1 MDSALQQDYL
11 KSLGIVQY
19 VPREWAVAASESSER
34 EQIGSESR
42 TKAPGQRVEVSAQT
56 ASRSAAEAFS
66 AAMTAA
72 MPASKTTQDK
82 HVAALVSLTELSARP
97 AGAKKVPVRPVAAV
111 EEFAQAI
118 EVKFSLWQISPELLV
133 CTMVEGALADRDEM
147 QLLRNL
153 LNAIGCGFN
162 SLPSLELVEWPPYP
176 KAQGDE
182 AEVREFLSSLLHARF
197 NRQPVKSMLVLG
209 EQAARWLLEPAALDH
224 IDNGRVAFSAQTVAI
239 TLPSLKQMIEVPQ
252 LKSDAWQILQ
262 PLLPSLPIN
271 PSS

>member
-34 EQIGSESR
+34 EQIGSEST
-42 TKAPGQRVEVSAQT
+42 TKASSQRVEASAQT
-56 ASRSAAEAFS
+56 ASAAEAFS

-82 HVAALVSLTELSARP
+82 HVAALVSLTESSARS
-97 AGAKKVPVRPVAAV
+97 AGAKKVPVRPVAAA

-153 LNAIGCGFN
+153 LNAIGCGIN

-176 KAQGDE
+176 TAQGDE

-209 EQAARWLLEPAALDH
+209 EQAARWLLEPVALDH
-224 IDNGRVAFSAQTVAI
+224 KDNGRVEFSEQTVAI

-252 LKSDAWQILQ
+252 LKSDAWKILQ
-262 PLLPSLPIN
+262 PLLPSLPI
-271 PSS
+271 SSSS

>member
-56 ASRSAAEAFS
+56 ASPSAAEAFS

-111 EEFAQAI
+111 E
-118 EVKFSLWQISPELLV
+118 
-133 CTMVEGALADRDEM
+133 
-147 QLLRNL
+147 
-153 LNAIGCGFN
+153 
-162 SLPSLELVEWPPYP
+162 
-176 KAQGDE
+176 
-182 AEVREFLSSLLHARF
+182 
-197 NRQPVKSMLVLG
+197 
-209 EQAARWLLEPAALDH
+209 
-224 IDNGRVAFSAQTVAI
+224 
-239 TLPSLKQMIEVPQ
+239 
-252 LKSDAWQILQ
+252 
-262 PLLPSLPIN
+262 
-271 PSS
+271 